1 MTGARRGSPTDGSMR
16 DGGIDGEATC
26 AGRDGAGGIDA
37 GRIETGGDNAGGAD
51 RDAMVRGGID
61 GDAMLIGAIREGG
74 DATGGGGD
82 AGSGDAG
89 GGERDAVGNVGG
101 RGGETGT
108 PPSARDDAS
117 IAGITIVRYG
127 SNGFGEGTSGL
138 GGGSDTGLRI
148 AAARADVSDAD
159 GPSGGGTSVV
169 ASPTEGTFARS
180 LTRAAR
186 SSSVESATI
195 VDPSFAAF
203 SAPEAR
209 GISEIRA
216 PPNARC
222 ANVVTRTHASSR
234 GRPLSHARCG
244 TEERT
249 SSDAPSCMTTT

>member
-1 MTGARRGSPTDGSMR
+1 MR

-26 AGRDGAGGIDA
+26 AGREGAGRIDM

-61 GDAMLIGAIREGG
+61 GDAMLIGATLEGG
-74 DATGGGGD
+74 DAMRGGDGGGGGGD
-82 AGSGDAG
+82 SG

-101 RGGETGT
+101 RGGEAGA

-138 GGGSDTGLRI
+138 GDVISDTGLRI

-222 ANVVTRTHASSR
+222 ANVVTRIHASSR

>member
-1 MTGARRGSPTDGSMR
+1 MR

-26 AGRDGAGGIDA
+26 AGRDGAGRIDM
-37 GRIETGGDNAGGAD
+37 GRIETGGDIDDGAD

-74 DATGGGGD
+74 DAMGGG
-82 AGSGDAG
+82 SGAG

-101 RGGETGT
+101 RGGEDGA
-108 PPSARDDAS
+108 PPSVRDDAS

-138 GGGSDTGLRI
+138 GDVISDAGLRI